1 MNFSVFIILERVK
14 NDSMLKI
21 ESHMTGIDTGEQVM
35 FSDFEDDGPMWKG
48 QGPRQSRHKVKFSQR
63 FNTIPVVQVNLSM
76 WDADSKTNLRGDLQA
91 ENVTRDGFELVFR
104 TWGDSRVAR
113 IRTSWM
119 AIGPVGHEEE
129 WDLY

>member
-1 MNFSVFIILERVK
+1 
-14 NDSMLKI
+14 MLKI

-35 FSDFEDDGPMWKG
+35 FSDFEHDGEMWKG
-48 QGPRQSRHKVKFSQR
+48 QGPRQSRHKVTFSQR
-63 FNTIPVVQVNLSM
+63 FNSVPVVQVNLSM

-113 IRTSWM
+113 IRASWI